1 MFLHLLRIRYHFM
14 HYLEAFVIIPK
25 FFYLCFTPIFHN
37 WTTPIFSGVPA
48 LRYFTVYILA
58 NDHFLF

>member
-25 FFYLCFTPIFHN
+25 FFYLC
-37 WTTPIFSGVPA
+37 S
-48 LRYFTVYILA
+48 LQYFTIGLLQS
-58 NDHFLF
+58 FLVCTSPTLFYRLHLRQ